1 MWIPAPIYET
11 LPYAYIGAG
20 VLGILAIG
28 DLLAWFLGGVL
39 ATVGVLVIIC
49 RRTHREPVIGSRLR

>member
-1 MWIPAPIYET
+1 MRIPAPIYEL